1 MLLPKA
7 ISYYRSYKSNAKRT
21 ERPIKPVP
29 PAVSRA
35 LGILFVVAVIAL
47 IATFPSFATENIFTR
62 TQSRIQI
69 PVDVLFTRLNALRPL
84 GLSTAD
90 NQLRQKLQSLE
101 GKLLYFKFGPDALS
115 NCLFCNLEDHKSY
128 MYYSLPS
135 LLAPHLFN
143 TAVLALV
150 TSGLFVG
157 PEGAVW
163 RRFATLSAIVLAG
176 IDVWSFA
183 QYDYTQNAK
192 ALRLEDLSMFFWNSR
207 MWRCVGIAAL
217 DAVLGWLM
225 WLSSTNRAFFVPI
238 SASERLETSLKGLES
253 VRGRLTATSIVK
265 NTTSRDEGLRNRAN
279 AYWVHEGQ
287 LMREGMEDP
296 EVMESVNNALQN
308 RVNVD
313 RISADAE
320 NYATTMLG
328 EIHFLG
334 LEKSKQAK
342 KTE

>member
-7 ISYYRSYKSNAKRT
+7 ISYYRSYKSNAKT
-21 ERPIKPVP
+21 GRPIKQVP
-29 PAVSRA
+29 QAVSRA
-35 LGILFVVAVIAL
+35 LGILFIVAVIAL

-84 GLSTAD
+84 GLSAAD

-101 GKLLYFKFGPDALS
+101 GKLLYLKFGPDALA

-143 TAVLALV
+143 VAILALV

-163 RRFATLSAIVLAG
+163 RRFATLSAIALAG
-176 IDVWSFA
+176 VDLWSFA

-192 ALRLEDLSMFFWNSR
+192 ALRLEDVSMFFWNSR
-207 MWRCVGIAAL
+207 MWRCIGIAAL

-253 VRGRLTATSIVK
+253 VRGRLTAISIVK

-328 EIHFLG
+328 EIHFVG